1 MAPETD
7 SRRPV
12 TIVTGGGRGI
22 GRAISQRL
30 AADGHDLAI
39 TYRERG
45 ADAEALADE
54 LRAGGTEVLVLPC
67 DLEDAVAAASVIP
80 AVIAHFGGF
89 TGLVNNAGVTGRIGR
104 FLELD
109 VEESR
114 GVFAVN
120 DLAPLILCQQAVA
133 HFATNR
139 GGSGGSIVNIS
150 SGAATTGAPETYIPY
165 AMSKAALDAL
175 TLGLAKEFGPFGIRV
190 NTVSPGTTHTEIHA
204 AAGRPDAPA
213 ERAPR
218 IPMRRAGQPEE
229 ISGAVAFLLGPDA
242 SYISGANIRVT
253 GGN

>member
-1 MAPETD
+1 MTSESAQ
-7 SRRPV
+7 RRPV
-12 TIVTGGGRGI
+12 TIITGGGRGI
-22 GRAISQRL
+22 GRAIAERL

-45 ADAEALADE
+45 ADAEAVAE
-54 LRAGGTEVLVLPC
+54 ALRAGGSTVLVIPC
-67 DLEDAVAAASVIP
+67 DLGDAAATAGVIP
-80 AVIAHFGGF
+80 AVIEHFGSF
-89 TGLVNNAGVTGRIGR
+89 TGLVNNAGITGRIGG

-109 VEESR
+109 VEEAR

-120 DLAPLILCQQAVA
+120 DLAPLILSQQAIA

-139 GGSGGSIVNIS
+139 GGSGGAIVNIS

-165 AMSKAALDAL
+165 AMSKAALDIL
-175 TLGLAKEFGPFGIRV
+175 TVGLAKEFGPFGVRV

-204 AAGRPDAPA
+204 AAGRPNAAA

-218 IPMRRAGQPEE
+218 IPMRRAGHPDE
-229 ISGAVAFLLGPDA
+229 IAGAVAFLLGPDA
-242 SYISGANIRVT
+242 TYISGANIRVA